1 MAIQCQYDL
10 EAHLDHIINF
20 LLHLRKFIYIISVVF
35 FLTSSASEREKL
47 AR

>member
-10 EAHLDHIINF
+10 EAHLDHIITF
-20 LLHLRKFIYIISVVF
+20 LLHPRKFVPIISF
-35 FLTSSASEREKL
+35 AFLTSSASETEKL

>member
-10 EAHLDHIINF
+10 EAHLDNIMTF
-20 LLHLRKFIYIISVVF
+20 LLYPCKFVPIISF
-35 FLTSSASEREKL
+35 AFITSSASETEKL